1 MCIFP
6 APFLK
11 QLSPFSIFQVLGRC
25 TKARFAQ
32 TYSLQNYTYFAVTWH
47 LLLAATV
54 DKLAHS
60 DRKVRTLLCFPEVIS
75 QGKD

>member
-6 APFLK
+6 APSLK
-11 QLSPFSIFQVLGRC
+11 QLCPFSISYVLGRC
-25 TKARFAQ
+25 TKPRCAQ

-54 DKLAHS
+54 EKLAHA
-60 DRKVRTLLCFPEVIS
+60 DRKVGALLCFLEVLS